1 MPKKKEK
8 NPPTKDQENSLEE
21 IDQEKLLDDCLL
33 AVKGS
38 SYQMRTFINQNKLK
52 AVLKCGKNVCDI
64 LNESNLTPL
73 NYYTLYISIFDE
85 MQYLYNY
92 FKEEA
97 RRGRRMKDLYDTVQ
111 QCETIVARLYLLIT
125 VEIREIYDP

>member
-38 SYQMRTFINQNKLK
+38 AYQMRTFINQNKLK

-85 MQYLYNY
+85 MQ
-92 FKEEA
+92 
-97 RRGRRMKDLYDTVQ
+97 
-111 QCETIVARLYLLIT
+111 
-125 VEIREIYDP
+125 